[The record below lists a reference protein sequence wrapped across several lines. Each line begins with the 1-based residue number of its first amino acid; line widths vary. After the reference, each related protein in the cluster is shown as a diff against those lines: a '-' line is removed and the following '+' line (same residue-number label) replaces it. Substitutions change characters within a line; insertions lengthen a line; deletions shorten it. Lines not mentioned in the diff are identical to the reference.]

1 MKEIETSRVNSMRIQ
16 DKNRFEMEIHEYIF
30 KN

>member
-1 MKEIETSRVNSMRIQ
+1 MIKSEKHRVNPMIFQ
-16 DKNRFEMEIHEYIF
+16 DKNRFEMKIYGKYF

>member
-1 MKEIETSRVNSMRIQ
+1 MKKIDKNRGNSMRIQ
-16 DKNRFEMEIHEYIF
+16 DKNRFEMKIHEHIF

>member
-1 MKEIETSRVNSMRIQ
+1 MKEIEKNRVNSMRIQ
-16 DKNRFEMEIHEYIF
+16 DENRFEMKTHEHIF

>member
-1 MKEIETSRVNSMRIQ
+1 MKEIAKNRVNSIRIQ
-16 DKNRFEMEIHEYIF
+16 DKNRFEMKIHEYIF

>member
-1 MKEIETSRVNSMRIQ
+1 MKEIVKNRVNSIRIQ
-16 DKNRFEMEIHEYIF
+16 DKNRFEMKIHEYIF

>member
-1 MKEIETSRVNSMRIQ
+1 MKEIAKNRVNSIRIQ
-16 DKNRFEMEIHEYIF
+16 DKNRFEMKIYEYIF

>member
-1 MKEIETSRVNSMRIQ
+1 MKKIEINKVNSMKIQ
-16 DKNRFEMEIHEYIF
+16 DKNRFEMKIHEYIF

>member
-1 MKEIETSRVNSMRIQ
+1 MKKTEGNRVNSIRIQ
-16 DKNRFEMEIHEYIF
+16 DKKRFEMKIYGDIF

>member
-1 MKEIETSRVNSMRIQ
+1 MKKIEINRVNSMRIQ
-16 DKNRFEMEIHEYIF
+16 DKNRFEMKIYEYIF